1 MLEPARS
8 PTEADDL
15 KRAFALYTLPSFAAY
30 VRRLYAH
37 IDPQLVVSVGAVVVP
52 EADAD
57 WEPFAVGLPAE
68 REAALLDELTA
79 EISRAREEWG
89 EAQASEDAFG
99 AQVSPTGFVAGELL
113 GKRSAA
119 LDFADVESSWFLS
132 PPSPRAGFSV
142 VFLLGANTAALHRI
156 PFFRDSE
163 STRIISL
170 AYCAIDVL
178 LRCVS
183 SEAGGT
189 ASSLYFSAREDI
201 EDLLRDAGE
210 AVMLT
215 ALGNGAA
222 QGGRE
227 WNLFE
232 RINRI
237 AAVRY
242 ERNEGTG
249 RMVFSKRLHDFSSY
263 VPFERA
269 VSLSDPVWSRKM
281 LEICTDDVSVGASDT
296 ELLGLVDT
304 TLTAFEFWVEFVS
317 TTTWR
322 FRYGTDDV
330 LMEVV
335 RGIPRVPRPTI
346 SRASFEET
354 AQRVFAGLEVNVELL
369 WETLQIAR
377 EHAHATTL
385 VVTPDAA
392 SEARRLRQQA
402 TPIAPTVLSETQV
415 RAVTRIDGAV
425 LLDHDGLCHAV
436 GVILDGKAT
445 DRGSPARGARFNSA
459 LRYVLEEGAR
469 ASIAVVLSEDGNVD
483 LLPRLRP
490 RIARTLLGKMNQMV
504 REHESGVPSQA
515 LRVKS
520 ARLVSLYPE
529 LIEDDVRDRASQ
541 IAFSTLEELGDIV
554 VPSFDPHRT
563 DVIDD

>member
-1 MLEPARS
+1 VLEPARS

-68 REAALLDELTA
+68 REAALLDDLTA
-79 EISRAREEWG
+79 EILRARQDWG
-89 EAQASEDAFG
+89 EAETQEDAFG
-99 AQVSPTGFVAGELL
+99 AQVSPTGFVAGEILA
-113 GKRSAA
+113 KRSAA
-119 LDFADVESSWFLS
+119 LDFADVESSWFVS

-183 SEAGGT
+183 SDAGGT

-215 ALGNGAA
+215 ALGNAA
-222 QGGRE
+222 GGRE

-249 RMVFSKRLHDFSSY
+249 RMVFSKRLNEFSSY

-269 VSLSDPVWSRKM
+269 VPLSDPVWSRKM

-354 AQRVFAGLEVNVELL
+354 AQRVFAGLEVNVDLL
-369 WETLQIAR
+369 WETLLIAR

-385 VVTPDAA
+385 VITPDAA

-402 TPIAPTVLSETQV
+402 TPIAATVLSETQV

-425 LLDHDGLCHAV
+425 LLDHEGLCHAV

-459 LRYVLEEGAR
+459 LRYVLEEGER

-490 RIARTLLGKMNQMV
+490 RIGRSMLGKMNQMV
-504 REHESGVPSQA
+504 REHVSGVPSQA

-529 LIEDDVRDRASQ
+529 LIDDDVRDRASQ

-554 VPSFDPHRT
+554 VPSFDPHVT